1 MVLESIAWSGEVLT
15 AIIKL
20 DGRTCSIERDAIHTL
35 PMYNDAVEWEIEG
48 ASKPRSAQ
56 FASSLGPVALQL
68 WSRA

>member
-48 ASKPRSAQ
+48 AGN
-56 FASSLGPVALQL
+56 LGRRNLRVRLDPLL
-68 WSRA
+68 CSYSHEL